1 MMEMKH
7 LLPLLVLL
15 PAEVLAETV
24 LGAYIFHR
32 HGDRTAKAW
41 KPTKLTALGSDEVY
55 TSGAWYRN
63 RYVASNSTHPI
74 LNLASDV
81 AVLSQ
86 LSITAPADNVL
97 QGSAEGFTQSLYP
110 PAGSAAYQTLA
121 DGTKVQAPLDGY
133 QYIPVN
139 LVTSESTSSSSVE
152 DSSWLQGSSG
162 CAKAISSSDSY
173 YQTDEYSSI
182 LNKTTAF
189 YHDLLPV
196 YNTTFNSSKATYKNA
211 YTIYDYVHV
220 SEIHN
225 QSIPSGDLLTNE
237 TLHQLQTLADTHE
250 WGLAYSESE
259 PVRAIAGAVLAAQ
272 ILQGLNTTVAS
283 PLAKTSSQR
292 LGVQFGS
299 YGTFMSFFGLA
310 NLTAASEDFRGIAD
324 YASSMSFELVTNATV
339 NGTGAPTT
347 VDPADVSV
355 RFLFSNG
362 SASDTKPAQEY
373 ALFGKAEPLI
383 SWNDFVTNMQ
393 GFAIGDTQSWCQACG
408 NTTGICASSSSA
420 SSATSSSN
428 TKSHKISANAAAAAG
443 VCSMLGFVLLLAL
456 VAALAGFRVVRKAK
470 APGSI
475 AASSTDGMVE
485 KAA

>member
-1 MMEMKH
+1 MRTPCYAE
-7 LLPLLVLL
+7 LI
-15 PAEVLAETV
+15 PATV
-24 LGAYIFHR
+24 
-32 HGDRTAKAW
+32 
-41 KPTKLTALGSDEVY
+41 
-55 TSGAWYRN
+55 
-63 RYVASNSTHPI
+63 
-74 LNLASDV
+74 
-81 AVLSQ
+81 
-86 LSITAPADNVL
+86 
-97 QGSAEGFTQSLYP
+97 
-110 PAGSAAYQTLA
+110 
-121 DGTKVQAPLDGY
+121 
-133 QYIPVN
+133 
-139 LVTSESTSSSSVE
+139 
-152 DSSWLQGSSG
+152 
-162 CAKAISSSDSY
+162 
-173 YQTDEYSSI
+173 
-182 LNKTTAF
+182 
-189 YHDLLPV
+189 
-196 YNTTFNSSKATYKNA
+196 
-211 YTIYDYVHV
+211 YDYVHV

-225 QSIPSGDLLTNE
+225 QSIPSSDLLTNE

-272 ILQGLNTTVAS
+272 ILQGLNATVTA
-283 PLAKTSSQR
+283 PLAKASSQR
-292 LGVQFGS
+292 LGAQFGS

-310 NLTAASEDFRGIAD
+310 NLTAASDDFRGIAD

-339 NGTGAPTT
+339 SGAGAPAA

-362 SASDTKPAQEY
+362 SASDANPAREY

-383 SWNDFVTNMQ
+383 SWNDFVANMQ

-408 NTTGICASSSSA
+408 NTTGVCASSS

-428 TKSHKISANAAAAAG
+428 SKSHKISANAAAAAG

-456 VAALAGFRVVRKAK
+456 VAALAGFRVARKAK